1 MIVSRE
7 TLSIGL
13 IDLKHIYYI
22 IMVSIRFNRNQERGI
37 QMELTKME
45 LFKAMNDK
53 HENLKDC
60 EGMIIS
66 PVAVHTHT
74 YTAADGTE
82 HSVLVIK
89 NGKDGKFYKTEVKAF
104 IEKFMKY
111 MEAFGDSPDDE
122 KPDIVIVLN
131 QSKKGNRY
139 VTFDLVGA

>member
-1 MIVSRE
+1 
-7 TLSIGL
+7 
-13 IDLKHIYYI
+13 
-22 IMVSIRFNRNQERGI
+22 
-37 QMELTKME
+37 MELSAVQ

-53 HENLKDC
+53 HVNLKDC

-74 YTAADGTE
+74 YTAADGSE

-89 NGKDGKFYKTEVKAF
+89 NGKDNKFYKTEVKAF

-111 MEAFGDSPDDE
+111 MEAFGDSPDEE

-131 QSKKGNRY
+131 KSKKGNAY
-139 VTFDLVGA
+139 VNFDLLDV

>member
-1 MIVSRE
+1 MIVLCE
-7 TLSIGL
+7 TLSIRL
-13 IDLKHIYYI
+13 IVLKQIYCI
-22 IMVSIRFNRNQERGI
+22 IMVSIRLNRKQKGVI
-37 QMELTKME
+37 LMELTKME

-53 HENLKDC
+53 HENLKEC

-111 MEAFGDSPDDE
+111 MEAFGDSPDEE

>member
-7 TLSIGL
+7 TLSTML
-13 IDLKHIYYI
+13 IDLKQIYCI
-22 IMVSIRFNRNQERGI
+22 IMVSIRFNRNKERGYL
-37 QMELTKME
+37 MVLTKME

-111 MEAFGDSPDDE
+111 MEAFGDSPDEE
-122 KPDIVIVLN
+122 KPEIVIVLN